1 MNETLVAES
10 IWQNL
15 ANMPAHQR
23 SLLSGRVLA
32 LVLRTEAST
41 YQKAG
46 AIAVLDGTR
55 VVAGTVSGG
64 CLESDLALRV
74 ADFLQ
79 YDDTNGAQTGRRE
92 LRCGGPFWSYVR
104 YDTRN
109 ASDDVLGTALGCRG
123 ALDIALLR
131 MDDPG
136 VAQFFHTAWSACSG
150 TSGICSLDESLR
162 LSLKSVSD
170 SGNSSALT
178 TEFDLAQCV
187 DAPSEAMQDLAA
199 ALSTHPLV
207 LRKRRRALLCGCG
220 PDAPP
225 LVSLLIELGFELTL
239 VDHRP
244 EFLERVHAKALE
256 LCLDEN
262 GIGFSNAVTAVGAS
276 RLVTGAHAVVGY
288 DAVMIMSHH
297 LEWDGRY
304 LDAVRALDPRRCYIG
319 LLGPATRRKEVFG
332 LLSDR
337 HPLDVPE
344 LHSPMGFKF
353 ATRGPTA
360 VAVGIIAELLQQLH

>member
-15 ANMPAHQR
+15 ANSDSDQR
-23 SLLSGRVLA
+23 SLVSGMVLA

-55 VVAGTVSGG
+55 VLAGTVSGG

-74 ADFLQ
+74 SEFLRQ
-79 YDDTNGAQTGRRE
+79 DDVKWSRPGETRLHR
-92 LRCGGPFWSYVR
+92 GGPFWSYVR

-109 ASDDVLGTALGCRG
+109 EGDDVLGTALGCRG
-123 ALDIALLR
+123 AIDIALLR

-136 VAQFFHTAWSACSG
+136 VAEFFQAAWSTRSG
-150 TSGICSLDESLR
+150 ITGICSLDASMC
-162 LSLKSVSD
+162 LSLKAIPD
-170 SGNSSALT
+170 SGNSPVLTSQFTLDKSAD
-178 TEFDLAQCV
+178 F
-187 DAPSEAMQDLAA
+187 PSESMQDLAA
-199 ALSTHPLV
+199 ALGSNPLV
-207 LRKRRRALLCGCG
+207 VRKRRRALLCGCG

-225 LVSLLIELGFELTL
+225 LISLLIELGFELTL

-244 EFLERVHAKALE
+244 EFLEGAHAKALE
-256 LCLDEN
+256 LVDDDK
-262 GIGFSNAVTAVGAS
+262 GIRLSNAVTAVSGG
-276 RLVTGAHAVVGY
+276 RLVTGAHSVSGYEAVI
-288 DAVMIMSHH
+288 IMSHH

-304 LDAVRALDPRRCYIG
+304 LDAVRGLDPRRCYIG
-319 LLGPATRRKEVFG
+319 LLGPSARRKEVFG
-332 LLSDR
+332 LLSDH

-360 VAVGIIAELLQQLH
+360 VAVGVIAELLQQLG